1 MNIAYKETKDEFE
14 DPDEEIKRIYV
25 TKLFTGI
32 QDWNFGLFLQELFKN
47 EYKVRMWKMS
57 GMSYQNIFIW
67 TISWGLQKVNIY

>member
-32 QDWNFGLFLQELFKN
+32 HDWNFGLFLQELFKN
-47 EYKVRMWKMS
+47 EYKVRM
-57 GMSYQNIFIW
+57 
-67 TISWGLQKVNIY
+67 